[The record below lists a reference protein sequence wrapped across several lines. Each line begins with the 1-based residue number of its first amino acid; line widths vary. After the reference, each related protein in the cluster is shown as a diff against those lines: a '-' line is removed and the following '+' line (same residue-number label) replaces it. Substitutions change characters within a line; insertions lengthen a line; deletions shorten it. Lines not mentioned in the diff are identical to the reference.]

1 MLFCPNTGDIMRK
14 VFFIGTLTAC
24 IPFLLC
30 VFTGCTL
37 PFNTTIQDD
46 RGSFTFKEDFLNA
59 NRTYGTVFCRDEN
72 GNVIAD
78 PTVPEFRTFIITEK
92 TKLDEIF
99 SVFPDIDLKK
109 EGVKILEKTNKNAY
123 KIALCI
129 EGKKLSSEDF
139 ACLLYS
145 ERAINAQSVDFI
157 IGSSH
162 GLSDE
167 VKKSCDYLLSF
178 SDMTF
183 SHRLARVMLME
194 QIYRA
199 YAIETGR
206 KYHK

>member
-1 MLFCPNTGDIMRK
+1 MRK
-14 VFFIGTLTAC
+14 INIIYAGNIKADEKY
-24 IPFLLC
+24 
-30 VFTGCTL
+30 
-37 PFNTTIQDD
+37 FNETISEYIKRLSRD
-46 RGSFTFKEDFLNA
+46 FKIN
-59 NRTYGTVFCRDEN
+59 N
-72 GNVIAD
+72 I
-78 PTVPEFRTFIITEK
+78 
-92 TKLDEIF
+92 EIKD
-99 SVFPDIDLKK
+99 DIDLKK